1 MYNNIADYRKS
12 TSRLL
17 RFKISGALHLSAKV
31 LIFLSLASI
40 NELAFMITSISHVGM
55 ALVIIPAGFLFLYY
69 WPYAIANQL
78 ILQLF
83 GPILTYVLIAITYG
97 MLSGNVYFSLVR
109 TYFFS
114 GVLMTI
120 IAIHIIKSN
129 KELVDNIVKFS
140 RGVLLLASVS
150 VILSPYYYPYMQELP
165 SALGDQRFSGFFLN
179 PNEGSLSSVLFLNFI
194 LYRPYEKRMFNL
206 FAIALVIVAIAL
218 MLSKTGIILFFASLM
233 LFLLLKR
240 KGMLMLFA
248 VALLTLSL
256 QFLPDTLSNR
266 IGSSDFWLSL
276 SDRQLTR
283 LDSLYGFLQGRLDRH
298 TTTYRIDMWNGAIP
312 IIADHF
318 PHGTGLGTFYY
329 GGNFSYQNENI
340 YRQGVH
346 NMYLMIVG
354 EAGFVAFA
362 LFIVCYGHLLALAL
376 ASKDK
381 LPLAIIFNALLFS
394 ITSHNS
400 FEIRFLVVLFAIA
413 VGLLSK
419 KSERVSH
426 PISS

>member
-17 RFKISGALHLSAKV
+17 RFKISGALHLSVKV
-31 LIFLSLASI
+31 LIVVSLASI
-40 NELAFMITSISHVGM
+40 NELAFMITGIGYVGT

-78 ILQLF
+78 ILQLV

-140 RGVLLLASVS
+140 REVLLLASVS

-165 SALGDQRFSGFFLN
+165 LALGEQRFSGFFLN
-179 PNEGSLSSVLFLNFI
+179 PNEASLSSVFFFNFI

-206 FAIALVIVAIAL
+206 FAVALMIVALVL
-218 MLSKTGIILFFASLM
+218 TFSKTGVILFFASLM

-248 VALLTLSL
+248 IALLTLSL
-256 QFLPDTLSNR
+256 QFLPDTLSNK
-266 IGSSDFWLSL
+266 IGSSLSL
-276 SDRQLTR
+276 SDAQLRR
-283 LDSLYGFLQGRLDRH
+283 LDLLYGFLQGRIDSH
-298 TTTYRIDMWNGAIP
+298 TTGYRIDTWNSAIP
-312 IIADHF
+312 IIADGF

-329 GGNFSYQNENI
+329 GGNFPYQNENI
-340 YRQGVH
+340 YWQGVH
-346 NMYLMIVG
+346 NTYLMIVG

-362 LFIVCYGHLLALAL
+362 LFIVCYGNLLALAL

-381 LPLAIIFNALLFS
+381 LPLAIIFNALLFCM
-394 ITSHNS
+394 TSHNS
-400 FEIRFLVVLFAIA
+400 FAIRFLVVLFAIA

-419 KSERVSH
+419 NLSACRIRYRPEPH
-426 PISS
+426 